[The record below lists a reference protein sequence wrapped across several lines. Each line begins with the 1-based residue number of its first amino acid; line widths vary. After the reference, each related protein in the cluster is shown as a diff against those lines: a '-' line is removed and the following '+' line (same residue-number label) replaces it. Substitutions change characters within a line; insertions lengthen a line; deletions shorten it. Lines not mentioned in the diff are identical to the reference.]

1 MKLLKLAFFIAILS
15 AIVLFITAN
24 IPPMDKNYDDKWK
37 QVDSLVSL
45 NQPRSALELVNEIYK
60 IAQNEQNS
68 PQLIKANIYRIKLM
82 ADYEEDYLVKAISE
96 IKTEIKSAGFPEKQV
111 LHSLLG
117 DLYLRYFHT
126 NRYQILERSKVAGE
140 TSDDVQTWDDG

>member
-1 MKLLKLAFFIAILS
+1 
-15 AIVLFITAN
+15 
-24 IPPMDKNYDDKWK
+24 MDKNYDDKWK

-117 DLYLRYFHT
+117 GSLFTLFSY
-126 NRYQILERSKVAGE
+126 
-140 TSDDVQTWDDG
+140 

>member
-96 IKTEIKSAGFPEKQV
+96 IKTEIKSAEG
-111 LHSLLG
+111 
-117 DLYLRYFHT
+117 
-126 NRYQILERSKVAGE
+126 
-140 TSDDVQTWDDG
+140 

>member
-60 IAQNEQNS
+60 IAQNEKRN
-68 PQLIKANIYRIKLM
+68 
-82 ADYEEDYLVKAISE
+82 
-96 IKTEIKSAGFPEKQV
+96 V
-111 LHSLLG
+111 LS
-117 DLYLRYFHT
+117 T
-126 NRYQILERSKVAGE
+126 
-140 TSDDVQTWDDG
+140 